1 MDHVLP
7 ETALKLREIG
17 FPQGNTKYLWHRRK
31 GAKVSLPAHNIVA
44 GEEHWH
50 IYKRNKH
57 DISAFG
63 DSHGYNR
70 WVSAPTIEQV
80 REWMKQKKEDIW
92 EENRQVMHMVQMAK
106 FFASIIGVVIEERE
120 MTNEEE

>member
-7 ETALKLREIG
+7 ETALKLREAG
-17 FPQGNTKYLWHRRK
+17 FPQGGTEYLWHKQK
-31 GAKVSLPAHNIVA
+31 GAKISFPKHGIVA

-50 IYKRNKH
+50 LYKRNKH

-70 WVSAPTIEQV
+70 WVSAPTIDQAN
-80 REWMKQKKEDIW
+80 RWASFMDRQEDIIKNL
-92 EENRQVMHMVQMAK
+92 EDT
-106 FFASIIGVVIEERE
+106 IEKAVADPLIEFLKNIKERMDKDE
-120 MTNEEE
+120 R